1 MSKLKPTD
9 KQKEILG
16 DALHHAREATGL
28 TQEKL
33 AELLDCSTRWVQKL
47 EGHKSNP
54 NWFTL
59 LQLRALLGIDIRA
72 LEEKLGLGSLEGA
85 L

>member
-9 KQKEILG
+9 KQKETLG

-33 AELLDCSTRWVQKL
+33 AEIIDCSPRWVQKL
-47 EGHKSNP
+47 ESCKSNP
-54 NWFTL
+54 HWLTL
-59 LQLRALLGIDIRA
+59 MQLCALLDINIRE